1 MGPLLPLGTHAA
13 YGTEVPNVPKAHLSF
28 LTGVQVSMEQEMCK
42 SMQRDCNFPHQIE
55 RIKGFEGLL
64 LADRPLKLRVSGFG
78 LTNPELKSTRE
89 TDRMSYRREI
99 VNRIL
104 ANSGAT
110 LGIAVLG
117 ISLAIAGAGLAQ
129 TKSTKKAA
137 PAGKDAAAVARGKEL
152 FQQKCSTCHYD
163 TSDAKKIGPGL
174 KGLGRRGTFTV
185 NNNKVTDE
193 SLKTW
198 IENGDSL
205 MPPFKDVI
213 DDNQIKD
220 VIAYVKTL

>member
-1 MGPLLPLGTHAA
+1 MLATAA
-13 YGTEVPNVPKAHLSF
+13 
-28 LTGVQVSMEQEMCK
+28 
-42 SMQRDCNFPHQIE
+42 
-55 RIKGFEGLL
+55 
-64 LADRPLKLRVSGFG
+64 
-78 LTNPELKSTRE
+78 
-89 TDRMSYRREI
+89 
-99 VNRIL
+99 
-104 ANSGAT
+104 
-110 LGIAVLG
+110 LGITLAVT
-117 ISLAIAGAGLAQ
+117 GAALAQ
-129 TKSTKKAA
+129 TKTTKKA
-137 PAGKDAAAVARGKEL
+137 PASKDAAAVARGKDV

-174 KGLGRRGTFTV
+174 KGIGKRGTFTV

-193 SLKTW
+193 TLKAW

>member
-1 MGPLLPLGTHAA
+1 LEFVASNG
-13 YGTEVPNVPKAHLSF
+13 ENKK
-28 LTGVQVSMEQEMCK
+28 CK
-42 SMQRDCNFPHQIE
+42 EIDCWQ
-55 RIKGFEGLL
+55 
-64 LADRPLKLRVSGFG
+64 S
-78 LTNPELKSTRE
+78 
-89 TDRMSYRREI
+89 RREI
-99 VNRIL
+99 VNRTFAI
-104 ANSGAT
+104 
-110 LGIAVLG
+110 LGITALG
-117 ISLAIAGAGLAQ
+117 VSLAVAGGGLAQ
-129 TKSTKKAA
+129 TKTTKKSA
-137 PAGKDAAAVARGKEL
+137 PAGKDAAAVARGKEM

-174 KGLGRRGTFTV
+174 KGISKRGTFTV